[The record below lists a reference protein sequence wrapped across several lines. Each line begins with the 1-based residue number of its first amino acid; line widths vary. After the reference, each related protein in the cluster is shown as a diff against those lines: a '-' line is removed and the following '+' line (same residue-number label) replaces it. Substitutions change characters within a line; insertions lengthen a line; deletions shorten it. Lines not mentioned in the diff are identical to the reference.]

1 MPRLMLFYSRML
13 GYTLQSDVIRKQDAY
28 KVYTNVGRNKVGAL
42 ISWNFFREN
51 WNKIREM

>member
-1 MPRLMLFYSRML
+1 MLVYSRML